1 MRAPSECF
9 CAAARVAR
17 LCGASALLSAA
28 ARLASDAIA
37 RPRRYEIGNMVA
49 TIIAQKPKLSPH
61 KAAIK
66 ASLCNI
72 MDIHESALNIK
83 AKTLEKVDSLG
94 EERSIACHTVV
105 MLVRN

>member
-1 MRAPSECF
+1 VT
-9 CAAARVAR
+9 AARECSKQLLQR
-17 LCGASALLSAA
+17 LALLLWLVVVPGQSSFSDA
-28 ARLASDAIA
+28 LAS
-37 RPRRYEIGNMVA
+37 PHSYEIGNMDA

-72 MDIHESALNIK
+72 MGIHESALNIK
-83 AKTLEKVDSLG
+83 AKTHEKVDSLG

-105 MLVRN
+105 LLVRK